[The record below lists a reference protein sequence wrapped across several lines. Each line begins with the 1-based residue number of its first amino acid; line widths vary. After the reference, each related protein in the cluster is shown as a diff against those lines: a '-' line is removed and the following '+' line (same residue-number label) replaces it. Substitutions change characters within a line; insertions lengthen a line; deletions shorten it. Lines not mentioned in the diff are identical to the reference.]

1 MAENMT
7 FWYVC
12 TLYISLLYMFLS
24 KRDCFELQV
33 PVVRRGGTVDNPQS
47 YAKYVHSVLAGR
59 AIMDDSEKK
68 GFRLWYLWA
77 DNAENS
83 LYLQLIIV

>member
-12 TLYISLLYMFLS
+12 TLYISLLYMFLA
-24 KRDCFELQV
+24 KNDCFEFQV

-47 YAKYVHSVLAGR
+47 YAKYVHSVLAGP

-68 GFRLWYLWA
+68 VFVFGICEQN
-77 DNAENS
+77 NAEIS
-83 LYLQLIIV
+83 IYLQY